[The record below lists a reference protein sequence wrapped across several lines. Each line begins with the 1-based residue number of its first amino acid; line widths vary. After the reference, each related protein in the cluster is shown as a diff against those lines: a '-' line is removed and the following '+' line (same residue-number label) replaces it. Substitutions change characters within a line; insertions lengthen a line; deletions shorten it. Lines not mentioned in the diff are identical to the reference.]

1 MMSGLPWRQGARVAV
16 AALTAAVA
24 LTASGSAAST
34 RAAGAQAPARSGPAS
49 SLASVDS
56 MAAADAQPPIDD
68 AGYEA
73 CANITATHPPGLA
86 GPDPAS
92 AQVAGWADA
101 SKLGGSL
108 PLGYPVAGLAQ
119 SEGGT
124 GGLYQAG
131 SLFGSNGQEYQCAEV
146 LLQLDY
152 DGQREF
158 PPVTATFL
166 AYGTIPVTA
175 TAYFIQDGPAPLKAT
190 DLQSIQTSTGVVDEG
205 STYVT
210 VVTTSQV
217 LLRVA
222 AVKVNGVSLNVGGHC
237 QTSGP
242 VYTPDPVLD
251 PGNNTLILSGGNAPG
266 EPTPAEQGV
275 LYGGAQAGLATIP
288 PFTGCVTPSGE
299 NLDALLDS
307 QVSGPGN
314 YVSVDQGP
322 LCSVFSHQNC
332 PSPTVN
338 QPLYPPLFAV
348 SGGGTYSATGALTIT
363 ERVPGT
369 RTTISCAGTA
379 ASVDL
384 PDFAGPPRG
393 PAGTFQWPSA
403 LDCSGTGGSW
413 TLTQEGTAFLDVNS
427 YVPATQTTYGTADD
441 ITLDAQGPDGCTAQL
456 TGAVS
461 MTYTNDTGSLTL
473 VIHAALGGNEVNV
486 GGGAGLT
493 VASSTCK
500 QLVPVNSPDLSASYP
515 LGTGLIITS
524 PSQQPTRTRR
534 RFHANATISR

>member
-1 MMSGLPWRQGARVAV
+1 MSTIMSGLPWRQGTRAAVAV
-16 AALTAAVA
+16 LTAAVA

-34 RAAGAQAPARSGPAS
+34 RAPGAQASGRSGPS
-49 SLASVDS
+49 RPLASGNAAVTARRAFDDS
-56 MAAADAQPPIDD
+56 AAAAAQPPIDD

-73 CANITATHPPGLA
+73 CSDIATTQPPGLA

-108 PLGYPVAGLAQ
+108 PLGYPAAGLAQ

-124 GGLYQAG
+124 EGIYEDG
-131 SLFGSNGQEYQCAEV
+131 SIFGSNGQEYECAEV

-158 PPVTATFL
+158 PPLTATFL

-175 TAYFIQDGPAPLKAT
+175 TAYFVQDGPAPLKAT
-190 DLQSIQTSTGVVDEG
+190 EMQSIQTSTGVIDEG
-205 STYVT
+205 TTYT
-210 VVTTSQV
+210 TIVTTSQV

-222 AVKVNGVSLNVGGHC
+222 TVKVNGVPLNVGGNC

-251 PGNNTLILSGGNAPG
+251 PGDNQLILSGGNAPG
-266 EPTPAEQGV
+266 EPAPAEQSV
-275 LYGGAQAGLATIP
+275 EYGGAQAGLATIP

-299 NLDALLDS
+299 NLHAQHDS
-307 QVSGPGN
+307 QETGPGN

-322 LCSVFSHQNC
+322 LCSVFSKKNC
-332 PSPTVN
+332 PAPKVN
-338 QPLYPPLFAV
+338 QPLYPPLFAI
-348 SGGGTYSATGALTIT
+348 SGGGTYSATGTLNIT
-363 ERVPGT
+363 EQVGFT
-369 RTTISCAGTA
+369 TTTISCPGTA

-393 PAGTFQWPSA
+393 HSGTFQWPSA
-403 LDCSGTGGSW
+403 LDCSGTGGTW
-413 TLTQEGTAFLDVNS
+413 TLTQEGTAFLDINS
-427 YVPATQTTYGTADD
+427 YIPATQTTNGTAND

-473 VIHAALGGNEVNV
+473 VTPVPATGTEVNV
-486 GGGAGLT
+486 SGGADLT
-493 VASSTCK
+493 VASSTCS
-500 QLVPVNSPDLSASYP
+500 QLAPVSSTSSFTPDLSVSYP

-524 PSQQPTRTRR
+524 P
-534 RFHANATISR
+534 